1 MRVNNIVRDRDPSAT
16 LRRVLQVINA
26 VGDCAAAKVT
36 EWVATCVQ
44 GGDGDIAK
52 VVAWAHAAR
61 AGKVLHTEAV
71 ATMRDVCARRLGDA
85 VDTWRGRA

>member
-1 MRVNNIVRDRDPSAT
+1 MGVNAIIRDRDPAVT
-16 LRRVLQVINA
+16 LRRVLSVINA
-26 VGDCAAAKVT
+26 VGDAAAAKVT
-36 EWVATCVQ
+36 EWVALCVQ
-44 GGDGDIAK
+44 GTDGDIAK

-61 AGKVLHTEAV
+61 AGKVLHNEAV